1 MLHQPVLLQSVID
14 GLKVKKDGNYLDGTL
29 GSGGHAAAILQKGGN
44 LFGMDVDPEALEHT
58 RVRLSQVKK
67 GKFQL
72 EKGNFAK
79 MEEMAKTWQVDQ
91 FSGILLDLG
100 LSSDQLAD
108 VVRGFSFQGLAPLDM
123 RADPD
128 LQVTAA
134 DLING
139 LNEGELN
146 QLFFKLG
153 EETKA
158 LRIAKAL
165 VAARKE
171 KPLETTADL
180 VAVIDQVYRG
190 QRGKIH
196 PATKVFQALRIA
208 VNDELNNLS
217 TALPQAVSLLKPGGR
232 LAVISFHSLEDRIVK
247 QFIKDNSNL
256 LNLTKKPI
264 VADSKELA
272 INPRARSAKLRI
284 AEKK

>member
-1 MLHQPVLLQSVID
+1 
-14 GLKVKKDGNYLDGTL
+14 
-29 GSGGHAAAILQKGGN
+29 
-44 LFGMDVDPEALEHT
+44 LEHT

-171 KPLETTADL
+171 KPLQTTADL
-180 VAVIDQVYRG
+180 VAVVDQVYRG

>member
-171 KPLETTADL
+171 KPLQTTADL
-180 VAVIDQVYRG
+180 VAVVDQVYRG